1 MGIYGASGEDQGGR
15 HRLSPE
21 AERLYEL
28 YAKPLEDEHWGELV
42 AVNPDGRWML
52 GATVRDLLRDAA
64 EAFGPG
70 NYSFRVGPRAAS
82 KWL

>member
-1 MGIYGASGEDQGGR
+1 MGIHRVSGGDQGGR
-15 HRLSPE
+15 HELSPE

-52 GATVRDLLRDAA
+52 VATVSDLLRDAA

-70 NYSFRVGPRAAS
+70 NHILRVGPRAAS